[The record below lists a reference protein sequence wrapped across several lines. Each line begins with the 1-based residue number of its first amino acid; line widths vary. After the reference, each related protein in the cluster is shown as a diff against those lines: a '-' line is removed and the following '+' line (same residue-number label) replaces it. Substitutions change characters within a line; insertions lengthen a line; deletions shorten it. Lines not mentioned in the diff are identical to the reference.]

1 MVQVIKKDG
10 DLLKQTTLLY
20 IVYQIIKA
28 QHKVLSSTILNYQ
41 RKSGL
46 FGDVYGPE
54 AYPKD
59 QDKATNVIK
68 VIAKK
73 LQRAR
78 VIKEAINI
86 DRFIYPEDEAIQEP

>member
-1 MVQVIKKDG
+1 MIQVIKRGG

-28 QHKVLSSTILNYQ
+28 QYKVLSSTILNYW
-41 RKSGL
+41 RKNSL

-54 AYPKD
+54 PYLKD
-59 QDKATNVIK
+59 QDKATNVIR
-68 VIAKK
+68 VAAEK
-73 LQRAR
+73 LQRAG

-86 DRFIYPEDEAIQEP
+86 DRFIYPEDEAIQEL